1 MLWIV
6 CNFQFITSVVIF
18 NSGPPFRAP
27 LYTNILF
34 TLCLVCVFTA
44 DMVWVFYPF
53 GTKEDDKNPFDLLDY
68 TDPTTGEKHY
78 NYRWMIFITI
88 VV

>member
-1 MLWIV
+1 VLWIV

-34 TLCLVCVFTA
+34 TFCLICVFTA

-68 TDPTTGEKHY
+68 TDPTTGK
-78 NYRWMIFITI
+78 
-88 VV
+88 